1 MQSDLRVY
9 NTHSS
14 DSGGSSVSHA
24 EVLGEGAVGGGGMWG
39 RRGMG
44 GWGLGVS

>member
-1 MQSDLRVY
+1 MKRTSFGDYFCSVQSDLRVY

-24 EVLGEGAVGGGGMWG
+24 EARGEGAVGGGGMWG
-39 RRGMG
+39 
-44 GWGLGVS
+44 